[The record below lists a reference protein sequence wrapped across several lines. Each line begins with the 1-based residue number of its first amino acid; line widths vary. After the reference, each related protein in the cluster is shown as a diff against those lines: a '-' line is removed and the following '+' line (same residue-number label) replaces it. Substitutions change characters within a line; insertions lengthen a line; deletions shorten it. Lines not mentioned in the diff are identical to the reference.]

1 MTLFNWL
8 KKAILLIG
16 SKSSTSRTDAVRV
29 NNKNAKNQNAS
40 WKRWVL
46 SEALETVADDDCLM
60 FNGNLF
66 HLFYSFGP
74 ATEYLWPNKQSML
87 TYGPKCRVF
96 RTMVV
101 LNTEYL
107 GRNIQNMW
115 TYGPK
120 DSTYR
125 LCTIAKRCVFR

>member
-29 NNKNAKNQNAS
+29 NDKNAKNQNAS

-74 ATEYLWPNKQSML
+74 ATEYWGPNKHSMW
-87 TYGPKCRVF
+87 TYGPKYRVF
-96 RTMVV
+96 RTMV

-107 GRNIQNMW
+107 ELNIQSMW

-125 LCTIAKRCVFR
+125 LCTIAKGCVLR